1 MLKIGKDDYMP
12 WTGGKP
18 KMDWTGLDVTR
29 SMISALQYRPVGSSS
44 IKGYT
49 SRTRGLRTKFN
60 KDGELEC
67 FVTDVMDHM
76 KQTGLDTITY
86 LPEPADEDIM
96 TTVV

>member
-1 MLKIGKDDYMP
+1 M
-12 WTGGKP
+12 
-18 KMDWTGLDVTR
+18 DVTR

-44 IKGYT
+44 IKEYT

-60 KDGELEC
+60 EDGELEC